1 MDLVDGHVNV
11 LVVFVV
17 VAGRDVLVTGEP
29 QSLHQVFHNTSEVVG
44 TETTVFRM

>member
-1 MDLVDGHVNV
+1 MDLVDGHMHM

-17 VAGRDVLVTGEP
+17 VTGGDVLVTGEP